1 MNADT
6 IRPTLLSVVN
16 LGDNQLLTVAFSE
29 PVEPA
34 SANLASNY
42 TLNNSAIV
50 QSASVSDDGASVALT
65 TTPLAFNLSY
75 TLTVNSVR
83 DRAQTPN
90 TIVANSQ
97 KTFTLTYRESF
108 AGKTADRDFARA
120 VAGRY
125 GCDPRALPIRIRPG
139 SILYAAR
146 AGMQGWGSRGGR
158 EESRRFC

>member
-1 MNADT
+1 LTMNADT

-75 TLTVNSVR
+75 TLTVNNVR

-97 KTFTLTYRESF
+97 KTFTLTYTPLDVSYIRGASE
-108 AGKTADRDFARA
+108 
-120 VAGRY
+120 
-125 GCDPRALPIRIRPG
+125 PIGP
-139 SILYAAR
+139 S
-146 AGMQGWGSRGGR
+146 
-158 EESRRFC
+158 SRRTGLVISEIMYH